1 MSRLSALAY
10 LNDSPIH
17 GLTDIPLRLLPTDIG
32 CVRDSYYKRKVV
44 KLGQEGAV
52 LKIIKIDL
60 TLEPIDDEEGAL
72 L

>member
-1 MSRLSALAY
+1 
-10 LNDSPIH
+10 
-17 GLTDIPLRLLPTDIG
+17 
-32 CVRDSYYKRKVV
+32 VRDSYYKRKVV

-60 TLEPIDDEEGAL
+60 TLDPIDEEGAL